1 MLMIMM
7 AARMKL
13 MRRVIRW
20 AEEGEYVM
28 EEGAG

>member
-1 MLMIMM
+1 MKMM
-7 AARMKL
+7 VAARMKV
-13 MRRVIRW
+13 MRMVIRW